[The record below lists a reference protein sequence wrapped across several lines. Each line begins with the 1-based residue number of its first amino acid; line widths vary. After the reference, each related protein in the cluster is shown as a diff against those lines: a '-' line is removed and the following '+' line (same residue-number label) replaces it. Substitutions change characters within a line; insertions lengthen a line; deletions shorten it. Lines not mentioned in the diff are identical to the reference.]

1 MTILDWSS
9 RRVLIIKMSS
19 IGDVVLALPV
29 ATALKRSDP
38 AIHITWAVED
48 WTAPLVIGHPDVDRV
63 VVFPRMRWSQ
73 VSPAWLRRFA
83 AAVRALRARSYDVSI
98 DLQGLARSALL
109 VVLARAPLRL
119 VSALRREGS
128 GLVSQ
133 PVPNSD
139 RPHAADEYLRCAQF
153 LGAADEPA
161 TFRLPVAAEAVH
173 SIGERLAAHG
183 IGASLPLVVV
193 NPSASSAHR
202 TWRAAR
208 WTALLDEL
216 PRGAA
221 VVLVGDTG
229 QVTQHRRIVRRCARP
244 PLDLTG
250 QTTLAELVALL
261 NRCAVHI
268 SPDTGSVH
276 IAAAL
281 GKPVV
286 ALYGPTDAAR
296 NGPYGQPDPRQG
308 ASRPCGPLCPALCRR
323 RLCLEQTTPAEL
335 ARRAARHLASRAA

>member
-1 MTILDWSS
+1 MTIVDRSS

-29 ATALKRSDP
+29 ATALKRHDP
-38 AIHITWAVED
+38 ATEITWAVED
-48 WTAPLVIGHPDVDRV
+48 WTAPLLAGHPDVDRV
-63 VVFPRMRWSQ
+63 VVFPRMRWSLL
-73 VSPAWLRRFA
+73 SPVWLRRFA
-83 AAVRALRARSYDVSI
+83 AAVRALRAQSYDVSI

-109 VVLARAPLRL
+109 VLLARAPLRL

-161 TFRLPVAAEAVH
+161 AFRLPVDAIAARA
-173 SIGERLAAHG
+173 IAERLAAHG
-183 IGASLPLVVV
+183 IAAGSALVVINPGASNVR
-193 NPSASSAHR
+193 R
-202 TWRAAR
+202 TWPAAR
-208 WTALLDEL
+208 WTELLDAL
-216 PRGAA
+216 PRDA
-221 VVLVGDTG
+221 VALIVGDAG
-229 QVTQHRRIVRRCARP
+229 QRTLHRDIARRCARP
-244 PLDLTG
+244 PIDLTG

-261 NRCAVHI
+261 DRCTVHI
-268 SPDTGSVH
+268 APDTGSVH

-296 NGPYGQPDPRQG
+296 QGPYGQPDPRRG
-308 ASRPCGPLCPALCRR
+308 VPRPCGPFCPALCRHR
-323 RLCLEQTTPAEL
+323 ACLEHTTPVEL
-335 ARRAARHLASRAA
+335 ARRAARHLGSQTA